1 MMIGFIVEAFRRGG
15 LKVNANKNKGMVL
28 GGEEGSVCEVNVEVR
43 QLEHISEFKEL
54 GFVLDG
60 SGQVQM
66 E

>member
-1 MMIGFIVEAFRRGG
+1 MDYSVA
-15 LKVNANKNKGMVL
+15 LCKVKLVNANKNKGMVL